1 MAENSGI
8 IQKVIEGLKHAVLE
22 KGTFIYRIHIP
33 AIRRNRRKIE
43 ARPAK
48 SRIRVGFLV
57 QCPENWATLQS
68 VWDGA
73 VEDDRIEP
81 VALLVP
87 EIELAYYLILK
98 KVVWEKTYAFG
109 EKVFGDRAIR
119 AYNPDTGAWQDP
131 KAFDLDYIIIQRPF
145 ETYLPKGYRAGDFSR
160 FAKVCYIP
168 YSFLVTTSP
177 RIKEIEYNSHFIR
190 NVSMIFCEKQASLDY
205 VNRKFA
211 QTIRKGDQ
219 KAFSHGYPKFDLIK
233 GKPGVDSALWPRKR
247 DSGIYR
253 MIWTP
258 RWTTDPALGGSHF
271 FDYKDQM
278 IAMAEKDPTIDLV
291 FRPHPLALDH
301 YVSAGL
307 MTAED
312 RQDYL
317 DRYAQCMNAN
327 IDRTTEYDDTFFSSD
342 CLVTD
347 ITSVLIDYL
356 FTGKPIVYC
365 TSPIDQY
372 LFAPELHE
380 CLYKVESFDEITRT
394 VEQLRKGIDPKK
406 ELREKVVRMLR
417 PDGSAAAAILEEIRK
432 DYPGYASGKRAE

>member
-1 MAENSGI
+1 
-8 IQKVIEGLKHAVLE
+8 
-22 KGTFIYRIHIP
+22 
-33 AIRRNRRKIE
+33 
-43 ARPAK
+43 
-48 SRIRVGFLV
+48 
-57 QCPENWATLQS
+57 
-68 VWDGA
+68 
-73 VEDDRIEP
+73 
-81 VALLVP
+81 
-87 EIELAYYLILK
+87 
-98 KVVWEKTYAFG
+98 
-109 EKVFGDRAIR
+109 
-119 AYNPDTGAWQDP
+119 
-131 KAFDLDYIIIQRPF
+131 
-145 ETYLPKGYRAGDFSR
+145 
-160 FAKVCYIP
+160 
-168 YSFLVTTSP
+168 
-177 RIKEIEYNSHFIR
+177 
-190 NVSMIFCEKQASLDY
+190 
-205 VNRKFA
+205 
-211 QTIRKGDQ
+211 
-219 KAFSHGYPKFDLIK
+219 
-233 GKPGVDSALWPRKR
+233 
-247 DSGIYR
+247 
-253 MIWTP
+253 
-258 RWTTDPALGGSHF
+258 
-271 FDYKDQM
+271 M

-432 DYPGYASGKRAE
+432 DYPGYASWKRAK